1 MVRVALVVSLVLNAL
16 LLGFIVGDFARP
28 IRTAQGLGEYSAHY
42 PDEIRR
48 DLRRAVFADRRAL
61 LADFRAFRTARTDLM
76 AEMRAP
82 EPDRAR
88 IEALMAEVRR
98 LTTEVQGRL
107 QAITRDAVLSQPP
120 EVRARIG
127 DPVRGDLPDELR
139 E

>member
-1 MVRVALVVSLVLNAL
+1 MVRVALAVSLVLNAL
-16 LLGFIVGDFARP
+16 LIGFIVGDFARP
-28 IRTAQGLGEYSAHY
+28 IRTAQGLSQYSAQY

-48 DLRRAVFADRRAL
+48 DLRRAIFADRREL

-76 AEMRAP
+76 AEMRAS
-82 EPDRAR
+82 EPDRAK

-107 QAITRDAVLSQPP
+107 QAITLEAVLSQPA

-127 DPVRGDLPDELR
+127 DPVDTELPEELR
-139 E
+139 D